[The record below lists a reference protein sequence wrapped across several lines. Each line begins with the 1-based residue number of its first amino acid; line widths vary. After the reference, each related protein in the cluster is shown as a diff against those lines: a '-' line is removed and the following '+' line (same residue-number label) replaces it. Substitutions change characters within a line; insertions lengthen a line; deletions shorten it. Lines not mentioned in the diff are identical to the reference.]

1 MKTIDCVIFN
11 DEKLLLDLRF
21 NILNN
26 IVDFFVVC
34 ESSYDH
40 HGRKKKANFS
50 IEHYSKFK
58 NKIIYFLNTKKPPSE
73 NPWENQA
80 FQRNLIVD
88 LLHFAS
94 DDDFIIYSDVDEI
107 PNPEKIKYFI
117 NYSKKKF
124 GIFLQKYFYYK
135 LNLLS
140 LNNNNKWEGSK
151 ICKKKYLTNFEFLRT
166 QIRIKN
172 LRYNLYRIDKL
183 YLEKSIDIL
192 KNGGWHFSYLMKI
205 NDIINKIQ
213 TSVHNEFDKPEFK
226 NKSYIKN
233 IIKNYKDIFGRED
246 VFVPVKINKI
256 HFPEYIFKNK
266 KKFNNWII

>member
-1 MKTIDCVIFN
+1 MKIIDCVIFN

-34 ESSYDH
+34 ESSYDF
-40 HGRKKKANFS
+40 HGRKKKVNFS
-50 IEHYSKFK
+50 IGDYPNFK
-58 NKIIYFLNTKKPPSE
+58 NKIIYFLNTNPPPHK
-73 NPWENQA
+73 NPWKNQA
-80 FQRNLIVD
+80 YQRNLIID

-94 DDDFIIYSDVDEI
+94 DDDFVIYSDVDEI

-117 NYSKKKF
+117 SYSKKKF
-124 GIFLQKYFYYK
+124 GIFLLKLFNYK

-140 LNNNNKWEGSK
+140 LDTNNKGEGSR

-166 QIRIKN
+166 KIRIKN
-172 LRYNLYRIDKL
+172 LRYKLYRIDKL
-183 YLEKSIDIL
+183 HQEKSIEIL
-192 KNGGWHFSYLMKI
+192 KNGGWHFSYLMSIK
-205 NDIINKIQ
+205 DIINKIQ
-213 TSVHNEFDKPEFK
+213 TFAHSEFNKPKFK
-226 NKSYIKN
+226 NKSYIKSVV
-233 IIKNYKDIFGRED
+233 KNYKDIFGRED

-256 HFPEYIFKNK
+256 HFPEYICKNK

>member
-1 MKTIDCVIFN
+1 MKTIDCIIFN

-40 HGRKKKANFS
+40 HGKKKKANFS
-50 IEHYSKFK
+50 IGDYPKFK

-73 NPWENQA
+73 DPWQNQA
-80 FQRNLIVD
+80 FQRNLLID

-117 NYSKKKF
+117 NHSKKKF
-124 GIFLQKYFYYK
+124 GIFLQKYYYYK

-140 LNNNNKWEGSK
+140 LDNNNKWEGSK
-151 ICKKKYLTNFEFLRT
+151 ICKKKNLTDFEHLRT

-172 LRYNLYRIDKL
+172 LRYKLYRIDKMH
-183 YLEKSIDIL
+183 LEKSIEIL
-192 KNGGWHFSYLMKI
+192 KNGGWHFSFLMKI

-213 TSVHNEFDKPEFK
+213 TYSHSEFNKSEFK
-226 NKSYIKN
+226 NKTYIKN
-233 IIKNYKDIFGRED
+233 SIKNSCD
-246 VFVPVKINKI
+246 
-256 HFPEYIFKNK
+256 
-266 KKFNNWII
+266 